1 MGSYEDKIG
10 WHQSSLQIK
19 GWESHIST
27 EVYMYP
33 SLKMVVLGKC
43 QAWVL
48 VVKGKYQEVNA
59 ASGYTS
65 NVLIILE
72 L

>member
-1 MGSYEDKIG
+1 MYP
-10 WHQSSLQIK
+10 L
-19 GWESHIST
+19 ESHIST

-33 SLKMVVLGKC
+33 SLKMIVLGKC